1 MMAPGFPGVREKET
15 AMGERFK
22 TVLLFG
28 APGAGK
34 GTQGELLGR
43 VPGFY
48 HMSTGDMFR
57 SLDRDSEAGKKFE
70 SYSSKGELVPDEVTI
85 ELWQDYMN
93 KRIAEGS
100 YDPSTMLLVLDG
112 LPRTVNQAKVIEPFI
127 DVLGIVHL
135 NAKDKEA
142 MVQRLRQRAIQQ
154 QRTDDAKEEV
164 VRNRLDIYER
174 ETRPVL
180 DAYDASIVHEI
191 DAIGTMACVLSSV
204 LDAVAPIH
212 AKHVANVAV

>member
-1 MMAPGFPGVREKET
+1 MA
-15 AMGERFK
+15 ERFK

-34 GTQGELLGR
+34 GTQGELIGN

-57 SLDRDSEAGKKFE
+57 ALDRNSEAGRKFE

-85 ELWQDYMN
+85 ELWQDYIN
-93 KRIAEGS
+93 QRIAEGS
-100 YDPSTMLLVLDG
+100 YDPSTMLLILDG
-112 LPRTVNQAKVIEPFI
+112 LPRTVNQARVIEPLI
-127 DVLGIVHL
+127 DVLAVVHL

-142 MVQRLRQRAIQQ
+142 MVARLRERAIKQ
-154 QRTDDAKEEV
+154 QRTDDAREEV

-174 ETRPVL
+174 DTRPVL
-180 DAYDASIVHEI
+180 DVYDDLIVHEV
-191 DAIGTMACVLSSV
+191 DALSTMAVVMSEVLGII
-204 LDAVAPIH
+204 APIH
-212 AKHVANVAV
+212 ASHLSGVKA

>member
-1 MMAPGFPGVREKET
+1 MAEQY
-15 AMGERFK
+15 K
-22 TVLLFG
+22 TVLFFG

-34 GTQGELLGR
+34 GTQGELIGS
-43 VPGFY
+43 VPGFF

-57 SLDRDSEAGKKFE
+57 SLDRNSEAGKKFE

-93 KRIAEGS
+93 QRIADGS
-100 YDPSTMLLVLDG
+100 YDPDTMLLILDG
-112 LPRTVNQAKVIEPFI
+112 LPRTVNQARVIAPLI
-127 DVLGIVHL
+127 DVLAVVHL

-142 MVQRLRQRAIQQ
+142 MVARLRERAIKQN
-154 QRTDDAKEEV
+154 RADDAKEDV

-180 DAYDASIVHEI
+180 DVYDSSIVHDV
-191 DAIGTMACVLSSV
+191 DAINTMAMVMSEVLSV
-204 LDAVAPIH
+204 IAPIH
-212 AKHVANVAV
+212 AAHLSRTKA

>member
-1 MMAPGFPGVREKET
+1 MAD
-15 AMGERFK
+15 RFK

-34 GTQGELLGR
+34 GTQGELLGKI
-43 VPGFY
+43 PGFF

-70 SYSSKGELVPDEVTI
+70 SFSSKGELVPDEVTI
-85 ELWQDYMN
+85 ELWLDYMRH
-93 KRIAEGS
+93 RIADGS
-100 YDPSTMLLVLDG
+100 YDPASMLLILDG
-112 LPRTVNQAKVIEPFI
+112 LPRTVNQARLIDPLIE
-127 DVLGIVHL
+127 VHGIVHL
-135 NAKDKEA
+135 AAKDKEA
-142 MVQRLRQRAIQQ
+142 MVQRLSQRAIQQ

-180 DAYDASIVHEI
+180 DEYDASLVHDI
-191 DAIGTMACVLSSV
+191 DAIGTMASV
-204 LDAVAPIH
+204 LCSVLNVVAPIH
-212 AKHVANVAV
+212 ADHVSG

>member
-1 MMAPGFPGVREKET
+1 MAEQY
-15 AMGERFK
+15 K
-22 TVLLFG
+22 TVLFFG

-34 GTQGELLGR
+34 GTQGELIGS
-43 VPGFY
+43 VPGFF

-57 SLDRDSEAGKKFE
+57 SLDRNSEAGKKFE

-93 KRIAEGS
+93 QRIADGS
-100 YDPSTMLLVLDG
+100 YDPNTMLLILDG
-112 LPRTVNQAKVIEPFI
+112 LPRTVNQAKVIAPLI
-127 DVLGIVHL
+127 DVLAVVHL

-142 MVQRLRQRAIQQ
+142 MVARLRERAIKQN
-154 QRTDDAKEEV
+154 RADDAKEDV

-180 DAYDASIVHEI
+180 DVYDDALVHDV
-191 DAIGTMACVLSSV
+191 DAINTMAMVMSEVLSV
-204 LDAVAPIH
+204 IAPIH
-212 AKHVANVAV
+212 AAHLSRANA

>member
-1 MMAPGFPGVREKET
+1 MAEQY
-15 AMGERFK
+15 K
-22 TVLLFG
+22 TVLFFG

-34 GTQGELLGR
+34 GTQGELIGS
-43 VPGFY
+43 VPGFF

-57 SLDRDSEAGKKFE
+57 SLDRNSEAGKKFE

-93 KRIAEGS
+93 KRIADGS
-100 YDPSTMLLVLDG
+100 YDPNTMLLILDG
-112 LPRTVNQAKVIEPFI
+112 LPRTVNQAKVIAPLI
-127 DVLGIVHL
+127 DVLAVVHL

-142 MVQRLRQRAIQQ
+142 MVARLRERAIKQN
-154 QRTDDAKEEV
+154 RADDAKEDV

-180 DAYDASIVHEI
+180 DVYDDALVHDV
-191 DAIGTMACVLSSV
+191 DAINSMAMVTYSRFFLQV
-204 LDAVAPIH
+204 
-212 AKHVANVAV
+212 

>member
-1 MMAPGFPGVREKET
+1 MAEQY
-15 AMGERFK
+15 K
-22 TVLLFG
+22 TVLFFG

-34 GTQGELLGR
+34 GTQGELIGS
-43 VPGFY
+43 VPGFF

-57 SLDRDSEAGKKFE
+57 SLDRNSEAGKKFE

-93 KRIAEGS
+93 QRIADGS
-100 YDPSTMLLVLDG
+100 YDPDTMLLILDG
-112 LPRTVNQAKVIEPFI
+112 LPRTVNQARVIAPLI
-127 DVLGIVHL
+127 DVLAVVHL

-142 MVQRLRQRAIQQ
+142 MVARLRERAIKQN
-154 QRTDDAKEEV
+154 RADDAKEDV

-180 DAYDASIVHEI
+180 DVYDSSIVHDV
-191 DAIGTMACVLSSV
+191 DAINTMAMVMSEVLSV
-204 LDAVAPIH
+204 IAPIH
-212 AKHVANVAV
+212 AAHLSRTNA

>member
-1 MMAPGFPGVREKET
+1 MAEQY
-15 AMGERFK
+15 K
-22 TVLLFG
+22 TVLFFG

-34 GTQGELLGR
+34 GTQGELIGS
-43 VPGFY
+43 VPGFF

-57 SLDRDSEAGKKFE
+57 SLDRNSEAGKKFE

-93 KRIAEGS
+93 QRIADGS
-100 YDPSTMLLVLDG
+100 YDPSTMLLILDG
-112 LPRTVNQAKVIEPFI
+112 LPRTVNQAKVIAPLI
-127 DVLGIVHL
+127 DVLAVVHL

-142 MVQRLRQRAIQQ
+142 MVARLRERALKQN
-154 QRTDDAKEEV
+154 RADDAKEDV

-180 DAYDASIVHEI
+180 DVYDRSIVHDV
-191 DAIGTMACVLSSV
+191 DAINTMAMVMSEVLSV
-204 LDAVAPIH
+204 IAPIH
-212 AKHVANVAV
+212 AAHLSRANA

>member
-1 MMAPGFPGVREKET
+1 MAEQY
-15 AMGERFK
+15 K
-22 TVLLFG
+22 TVLFFG

-34 GTQGELLGR
+34 GTQGELIGS
-43 VPGFY
+43 VPGFF

-57 SLDRDSEAGKKFE
+57 SLDRNSEAGKKFE

-93 KRIAEGS
+93 QRIADGS
-100 YDPSTMLLVLDG
+100 YDPNTMLLILDG
-112 LPRTVNQAKVIEPFI
+112 LPRTVNQAKVIDPLI
-127 DVLGIVHL
+127 DVLAVVHL

-142 MVQRLRQRAIQQ
+142 MVARLRERALKQN
-154 QRTDDAKEEV
+154 RADDAKEDV

-180 DAYDASIVHEI
+180 DVYDDALVHDV
-191 DAIGTMACVLSSV
+191 DAINTMAMVMSEVLSII
-204 LDAVAPIH
+204 APIH
-212 AKHVANVAV
+212 AAHLSRANA